1 MYFQSQCEELKQRD
15 YCEFTDWITTANDD
29 LCTHC
34 IRILSIR
41 LCIDDMTD
49 VNYWK
54 YMKATPLERLRLR
67 EKCVYMY
74 FELFEEYTTIG
85 GQL

>member
-1 MYFQSQCEELKQRD
+1 
-15 YCEFTDWITTANDD
+15 
-29 LCTHC
+29 
-34 IRILSIR
+34 
-41 LCIDDMTD
+41 MTD

-67 EKCVYMY
+67 EKGVYMY
-74 FELFEEYTTIG
+74 FELFEEYTTMG